1 MTANQYRAMLKALA
15 LTQGDAAHFLGVSIR
30 TSNGWANN
38 TTPIPV
44 AVDKL
49 LRLTAQL
56 NSAGLRD
63 RRLTLPI
70 GYPL

>member
-1 MTANQYRAMLKALA
+1 MTSKQYRAMLEALA
-15 LTQGDAAHFLGVSIR
+15 LTQGDAAEFLGVSIR

-49 LRLTAQL
+49 LRL
-56 NSAGLRD
+56 SVHLRQHD
-63 RRLTLPI
+63 VPVPA
-70 GYPL
+70 PLRVARVA

>member
-1 MTANQYRAMLKALA
+1 MLEALA
-15 LTQGDAAHFLGVSIR
+15 LTQGDAARYLGVSIR

-49 LRLTAQL
+49 LRL
-56 NSAGLRD
+56 SVHLRQHD
-63 RRLTLPI
+63 VPVPA
-70 GYPL
+70 PLRAL